1 MTPTPRYSRILLKL
15 SGEALLG
22 DQQYGVDPKVLSFV
36 AEQVKSVRALGV
48 EVGIV
53 VGGGN
58 IFRGMTASS
67 ATGME
72 RATADHIGMLATV
85 MNGLALQDGL
95 ERAGVAGGVV
105 TASGMNEVADPYIRL
120 RAIPRI

>member
-1 MTPTPRYSRILLKL
+1 MTQPPRYSRILLKL

-36 AEQVKSVRALGV
+36 AEQVKGVRALGV

-58 IFRGMTASS
+58 IFRGMTAST

-95 ERAGVAGGVV
+95 ERAGV
-105 TASGMNEVADPYIRL
+105 
-120 RAIPRI
+120 